1 MAQGGADPPIKLK
14 HYLNNG
20 SPIMLNI
27 ISYLVAAEV
36 MAVNFAILYSESDLF
51 ILAVKIITADFI
63 LMSISVYIYRFI
75 EKLVK

>member
-1 MAQGGADPPIKLK
+1 
-14 HYLNNG
+14 
-20 SPIMLNI
+20 MLNI